1 MLCATLNLNEIMRRL
16 RERVHELGQSAQE
29 QLRARMG
36 NRPLA
41 AAV

>member
-16 RERVHELGQSAQE
+16 RERAGTLGQSAQE

-36 NRPLA
+36 NRAFA